1 MSLSIIIPSH
11 NANLTIKEVLLE
23 INAFI
28 VEVKIDDYEILVID
42 DLSTDNSSDSLSKFK
57 DKFKDLR
64 IYKNPKNIGFCKTF
78 VKGIS
83 HSKKDFI
90 MFIPAGNVIDRFQMI
105 KIYKALKDNDLVI
118 VNYSNQ
124 FEARNLNRVII
135 SIAFTFLV
143 NIFFLKRIK
152 YFNGTNIYRSVML
165 KKIKIL
171 SNSFVFQSEVVLKMM
186 KLSNNYIECSVK
198 LNNLKTKNS
207 SFFYIQNI
215 IKNINDS
222 VKLIMRKII

>member
-1 MSLSIIIPSH
+1 MSLSIIIPFY
-11 NANLTIKEVLLE
+11 NANLTIKKVLLE
-23 INAFI
+23 IDAFI
-28 VEVKIDDYEILVID
+28 LEAKISDYEILLLD
-42 DLSTDNSSDSLSKFK
+42 DLSADNSTDSLNEIKEKFK
-57 DKFKDLR
+57 YLK
-64 IYKNPKNIGFCKTF
+64 IYKNKKNIGFCKTF
-78 VKGIS
+78 VKGIL

-105 KIYKALKDNDLVI
+105 KIYKSLKNNDLVV

-152 YFNGTNIYRSVML
+152 YFNGTNIYRSDLL
-165 KKIKIL
+165 KKIKVL

-186 KLSNNYIECSVK
+186 KLSNNYTECSVK
-198 LNNLKTKNS
+198 LNNLKTKSS
-207 SFFYIQNI
+207 SFFYLKNI

-222 VKLIMRKII
+222 LKLILRKII